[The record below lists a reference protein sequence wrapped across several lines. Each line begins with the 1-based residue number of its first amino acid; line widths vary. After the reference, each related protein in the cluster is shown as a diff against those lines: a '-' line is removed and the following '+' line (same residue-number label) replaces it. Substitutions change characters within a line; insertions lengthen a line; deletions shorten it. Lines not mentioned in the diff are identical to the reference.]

1 MHPCCCW
8 SVTGPGERS
17 CRVDEMSESEHTG
30 GASFPSFHER
40 SGEYSAGDRARIA
53 LTEVLRELVVASMR
67 STAAAADVDAARA
80 LVVKALEH
88 LSESGPTGGA
98 ATDSHF
104 MDRSPLMGLMNA
116 IAPPM
121 RAEVDSSVGEFG
133 AVVCRVVFTEPFEG
147 PPGHVHGGFVA
158 AAFDE
163 VLGQAQSLTGRPGM
177 TGRLSTTYRAP
188 TPLHVEIVF
197 RGWVESVEGRKIF
210 TRATA
215 HAGETLCGECEG
227 LFLSMPPELLG
238 RLRKGRDI
246 AAREGQG

>member
-1 MHPCCCW
+1 
-8 SVTGPGERS
+8 
-17 CRVDEMSESEHTG
+17 MSEVERTG
-30 GASFPSFHER
+30 TFSFPSFHER
-40 SGEYSAGDRARIA
+40 DGEHSDGDRARIA
-53 LTEVLRELVVASMR
+53 LTEKLRGVILASMR
-67 STAAAADVDAARA
+67 STAGAADVDAARA
-80 LVVKALEH
+80 LLEQALEH
-88 LSESGPTGGA
+88 LAADGPAGGA

-121 RAEVDSSVGEFG
+121 RAEHEPGVGEFG

-177 TGRLSTTYRAP
+177 TGRLSTSYRAP

-215 HAGETLCGECEG
+215 HAGETLCAECEG

-238 RLRKGRDI
+238 RLRKGRDV
-246 AAREGQG
+246 ASPADVD

>member
-1 MHPCCCW
+1 
-8 SVTGPGERS
+8 
-17 CRVDEMSESEHTG
+17 MSEVGGTG
-30 GASFPSFHER
+30 TFSFPAFHER
-40 SGEYSAGDRARIA
+40 SGEHSDGDRARIA
-53 LTEVLRELVVASMR
+53 MTDALREVIVAAMR
-67 STAAAADVDAARA
+67 STATAADIDEVRTLLERA
-80 LVVKALEH
+80 LGH
-88 LSESGPTGGA
+88 LGAEGPAGGA

-104 MDRSPLMGLMNA
+104 IDRSPLMGQMNA

-121 RAEVDSSVGEFG
+121 RAEVVPDAGQYG
-133 AVVCRVVFTEPFEG
+133 AVIGRVVFTEPFEG

-197 RGWVESVEGRKIF
+197 RGWVESVEGRKIL

-215 HAGETLCGECEG
+215 HCGETLCAECEG

-238 RLRKGRDI
+238 RLRKGRDSGPGEPT
-246 AAREGQG
+246 AD